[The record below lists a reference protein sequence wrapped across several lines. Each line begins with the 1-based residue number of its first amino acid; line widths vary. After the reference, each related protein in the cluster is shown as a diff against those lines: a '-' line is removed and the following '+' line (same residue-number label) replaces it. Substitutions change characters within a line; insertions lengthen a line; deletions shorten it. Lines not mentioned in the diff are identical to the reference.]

1 MYEGNLNPFA
11 SILDT
16 SVVSFT
22 WLPEL
27 PVVPSRKLMPPG
39 VAFPVDS
46 PPLTGKPAD
55 DGSSPPRSG
64 NAPERVEGSRRAE
77 RCRGKQVLSGLA
89 AAGLA
94 ALGFAGAELVRHP
107 SAAPRA
113 PQHPTLRPAT
123 PREWLH
129 DFSTY
134 SSSRPA
140 LICSRLFS
148 PAFAAVYKQDTGTSC
163 GHYLGHSRVT
173 PLKLRHILQD
183 GSTAV
188 IELRTNSRA
197 DWTIVLARQAGGW
210 RQIDFIAGTPAR

>member
-1 MYEGNLNPFA
+1 MIARQRGEH
-11 SILDT
+11 DT
-16 SVVSFT
+16 RRPWEALRPRQT
-22 WLPEL
+22 
-27 PVVPSRKLMPPG
+27 VPST
-39 VAFPVDS
+39 S
-46 PPLTGKPAD
+46 NPPLTSSPAG

-64 NAPERVEGSRRAE
+64 NELERVEGSRHTE
-77 RCRGKQVLSGLA
+77 RRHGKQVLSGLA
-89 AAGLA
+89 AAGLV
-94 ALGFAGAELVRHP
+94 ALGFAGAELVRQT
-107 SAAPRA
+107 SAAPPA
-113 PQHPTLRPAT
+113 PQHPTVLAAT
-123 PREWLH
+123 PRQWLH

-140 LICSRLFS
+140 LICSQLFS

-197 DWTIVLARQAGGW
+197 DWTIVLARQATGW
-210 RQIDFIAGTPAR
+210 HQIDFIAGTPAR